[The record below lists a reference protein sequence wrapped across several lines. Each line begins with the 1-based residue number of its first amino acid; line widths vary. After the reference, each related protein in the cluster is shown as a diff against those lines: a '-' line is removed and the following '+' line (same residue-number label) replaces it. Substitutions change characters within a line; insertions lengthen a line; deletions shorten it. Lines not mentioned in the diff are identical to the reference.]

1 MTCEEME
8 GQPIR
13 VLHVVGDSRFGG
25 IAGIILGL
33 GRIARAEGWQVDV
46 LTTDSAVQNAVR
58 QAGLGVVA
66 LDVIRREI
74 RPVWD
79 LWGMLRL
86 RHFLR
91 RQPYRI
97 VHTHTSKGGFV
108 GRLAARMAKVPVI
121 VHTAHGFAF
130 HEKSPAS
137 VRLFYSALER
147 IASSWCDRIV
157 SVSEFHRGWALD
169 LAICDPSK
177 ILAIPNGICPRPLP
191 GDFDA
196 VRLRRELDL
205 ESGGIVIL
213 TVARLAADK
222 GIDDLIRAAALL
234 PRGRCRYRILIA
246 GDGPQRSRL
255 ERMVRENGVEDR
267 VTLLGFRSDI
277 GELLAASDLVVL
289 PSVREGHSFTLFEAM
304 AAGKPIIAS
313 SIGSNREV
321 AAQAEVARLVPPGNP
336 DAIAEA
342 IEHCTRNTPLRAR
355 LAASARSLFEHRYTE
370 SRMLDEYRKLYLD
383 LLERKSPVPKHAVN
397 RSDEN
402 AVARSRLPVRP
413 ATVDDLPGIVEAHRR
428 AFRGFFLTRLG
439 PEFLRIYYNLVL
451 AYGAGIVLVSERRGQ
466 IDGFACGFLNPG
478 GFYRLM
484 WKRKSA
490 FGWVA
495 LCALLRQPSL
505 SAKILNGVRR
515 VRTTA
520 SEGNARSCELSSIAV
535 LPEASAQGLG
545 RTLIRAFIAQS
556 WSMNAD
562 SIYLTT
568 EAENNRR
575 TNILYRE
582 AGFQLAKSF
591 VQTKGR
597 WMNEYVIRRSAGD
610 WGVVL

>member
-1 MTCEEME
+1 MTPEEME
-8 GQPIR
+8 VQPIR

-86 RHFLR
+86 RRFLR

-108 GRLAARMAKVPVI
+108 GRLAARLAGVPVI

-147 IASSWCDRIV
+147 IASRWCDRIV
-157 SVSEFHRGWALD
+157 SVSDFHRSWALD
-169 LAICDPSK
+169 LGICDPCR

-191 GDFDA
+191 RDFDA
-196 VRLRRELDL
+196 VGLRRELHLRSDEIL
-205 ESGGIVIL
+205 IL

-222 GIDDLIRAAALL
+222 GIDDLIRAAELL
-234 PRGRCRYRILIA
+234 PPRSRYRVLIA
-246 GDGPQRSRL
+246 GDGPQRSRF
-255 ERMVRENGVEDR
+255 ERMVREKGVADR

-277 GELLAASDLVVL
+277 GELLAASDMVVL
-289 PSVREGHSFTLFEAM
+289 PSVREGLSITLLEAM

-321 AAQAEVARLVPPGNP
+321 AAQVEMARLVPAGNP
-336 DAIAEA
+336 EALAEA
-342 IEHCTRNTPLRAR
+342 IEYCTRNTPLRAR
-355 LAASARSLFEHRYTE
+355 LGASARTLFEHRYTE
-370 SRMLDEYRKLYLD
+370 NRMLDEYRNLYLD
-383 LLERKSPVPKHAVN
+383 LLGRKSLIAQPAIN
-397 RSDEN
+397 ESDEK
-402 AVARSRLPVRP
+402 AIGRSRLPVRP
-413 ATVDDLPGIVEAHRR
+413 ATVDDLPGIVAAHQR
-428 AFRGFFLTRLG
+428 AFGGFFLTRLG

-451 AYGAGIVLVSERRGQ
+451 TYGAGIVLVSEHRGE

-484 WKRKSA
+484 WKHRSV
-490 FGWVA
+490 FVGPA
-495 LCALLRQPSL
+495 LCALARQPSL
-505 SAKILNGVRR
+505 SAKILNGVKR

-520 SEGNARSCELSSIAV
+520 SETQARSCELSSIAV

-545 RTLIRAFIAQS
+545 KTLIRAFIAQS

-568 EAENNRR
+568 DAENNGRA
-575 TNILYRE
+575 NVLYRE
-582 AGFQLAKSF
+582 SGFQLAKSF
-591 VQTKGR
+591 LQTKGR
-597 WMNEYVIRRSAGD
+597 WMNEYVIHRSAGE

>member
-1 MTCEEME
+1 MTRGEIEV
-8 GQPIR
+8 QPIR

-46 LTTDSAVQNAVR
+46 LATDPAVQNAVR

-86 RHFLR
+86 RRFLR
-91 RQPYRI
+91 RQPYRM

-108 GRLAARMAKVPVI
+108 GRLAARLAGVPVI

-130 HEKSPAS
+130 HETSPTS

-157 SVSEFHRGWALD
+157 SVSEFHRSWALD

-191 GDFDA
+191 RDFDA
-196 VRLRRELDL
+196 AGLRRELDL
-205 ESGGIVIL
+205 RSGEILIL

-234 PRGRCRYRILIA
+234 PREKCRYRILIA
-246 GDGPQRSRL
+246 GDGPQRSRFD
-255 ERMVRENGVEDR
+255 RMVRETGVADR

-289 PSVREGHSFTLFEAM
+289 PSLREGLSITLLEAM

-321 AAQAEVARLVPPGNP
+321 AAQAEMARLVPAGNP
-336 DAIAEA
+336 EAIAEA
-342 IEHCTRNTPLRAR
+342 IEHCTRNKPLRAR
-355 LAASARSLFEHRYTE
+355 LAASARTLFEHRYTE
-370 SRMLDEYRKLYLD
+370 NRMLDEYRKLYLD
-383 LLERKSPVPKHAVN
+383 LLERKSSIPEPAVN
-397 RSDEN
+397 DSHGN
-402 AVARSRLPVRP
+402 ALVRSRLLVRP
-413 ATVDDLPGIVEAHRR
+413 AIVDDLPGIVAAHRR
-428 AFRGFFLTRLG
+428 AFAGFFLTRLG

-451 AYGAGIVLVSERRGQ
+451 AYEAGIVLVSERRGE

-484 WKRKSA
+484 WKHRSA
-490 FGWVA
+490 FVWPA
-495 LCALLRQPSL
+495 LCALVRQPSL
-505 SAKILNGVRR
+505 SAKIVNGVKR

-520 SEGNARSCELSSIAV
+520 SEAQARSCELSSIAV

-568 EAENNRR
+568 DSENNGRA
-575 TNILYRE
+575 NMLYRE
-582 AGFQLAKSF
+582 AGFQLAKCF
-591 VQTKGR
+591 LQTQGR
-597 WMNEYVIRRSAGD
+597 WMNEYVIRRSAGE
-610 WGVVL
+610 WGVLL

>member
-1 MTCEEME
+1 MMREEME

-46 LTTDSAVQNAVR
+46 LTTDPAVQNAVR

-86 RHFLR
+86 RRFLR

-108 GRLAARMAKVPVI
+108 GRLAARLAGVPVI

-137 VRLFYSALER
+137 VRLFYSTLER
-147 IASSWCDRIV
+147 IASNWCDGIV

-169 LAICDPSK
+169 LGICDPSK
-177 ILAIPNGICPRPLP
+177 IRAIPNGICPRLLP
-191 GDFDA
+191 RDFNA
-196 VRLRRELDL
+196 AGLRRELDL
-205 ESGGIVIL
+205 ESGDILIL

-234 PRGRCRYRILIA
+234 PQGSRYRVLIA
-246 GDGPQRSRL
+246 GDGPQRSRF
-255 ERMVRENGVEDR
+255 ERMVRENGMADR

-289 PSVREGHSFTLFEAM
+289 PSVREGLSITLLEAM
-304 AAGKPIIAS
+304 AAGKPIIVS

-321 AAQAEVARLVPPGNP
+321 AAQAEMARLVPAGNP
-336 DAIAEA
+336 EAIAEA
-342 IEHCTRNTPLRAR
+342 IEQCTRNTPLRAR
-355 LAASARSLFEHRYTE
+355 LAASARTLFERRYTE
-370 SRMLDEYRKLYLD
+370 NRMLDEYRNLYFD
-383 LLERKSPVPKHAVN
+383 LLQRKSPIPKPTVN
-397 RSDEN
+397 DSHRDPM
-402 AVARSRLPVRP
+402 VRSRLPVRP
-413 ATVDDLPGIVEAHRR
+413 ATVDDLPGIVATHRR
-428 AFRGFFLTRLG
+428 AFAGFFLTRLG
-439 PEFLRIYYNLVL
+439 PEFLRVYYNLVL
-451 AYGAGIVLVSERRGQ
+451 AYAAGIVLVSEHRGE

-484 WKRKSA
+484 WKHKSD
-490 FGWVA
+490 FGWPA
-495 LCALLRQPSL
+495 LRALVRQPSL

-520 SEGNARSCELSSIAV
+520 SERNARSCELSSIAV
-535 LPEASAQGLG
+535 LPEASVQGLG

-562 SIYLTT
+562 SVYLTT
-568 EAENNRR
+568 EAEDNGRA
-575 TNILYRE
+575 NILYRE

-591 VQTKGR
+591 LQTRGR
-597 WMNEYVIRRSAGD
+597 WMNEYVIRRSAGE
-610 WGVVL
+610 WSVVL

>member
-1 MTCEEME
+1 MIRGEME
-8 GQPIR
+8 VEPIR

-33 GRIARAEGWQVDV
+33 GRVARAEGWQVDV
-46 LTTDSAVQNAVR
+46 LTTDPAVQNAVR

-86 RHFLR
+86 RRFLR

-108 GRLAARMAKVPVI
+108 GRLAARLARVPVI

-130 HEKSPAS
+130 HERSSPS

-157 SVSEFHRGWALD
+157 SVSEFHQTWALD
-169 LAICDPSK
+169 LGICDSSK
-177 ILAIPNGICPRPLP
+177 ILAIPNGICARPLRH
-191 GDFDA
+191 DFDA
-196 VRLRRELDL
+196 AALRRELDL
-205 ESGGIVIL
+205 RSDEIL
-213 TVARLAADK
+213 ILSVARLAVDK
-222 GIDDLIRAAALL
+222 GVDDLIAAAALL
-234 PRGRCRYRILIA
+234 PCRGFRYRVLIA
-246 GDGPQRSRL
+246 GDGPQRSRF
-255 ERMVRENGVEDR
+255 ERMVREKGLADR

-289 PSVREGHSFTLFEAM
+289 PSLREGLSITLLEAM

-313 SIGSNREV
+313 NIGSNREV
-321 AAQAEVARLVPPGNP
+321 AAQAEMARLVPAGNP
-336 DAIAEA
+336 EAIAEA

-355 LAASARSLFEHRYTE
+355 LAASARTLFEHRYTE
-370 SRMLDEYRKLYLD
+370 NRMLDEYRKLYLD
-383 LLERKSPVPKHAVN
+383 LLESKSPVPKQAVN
-397 RSDEN
+397 GSDGN
-402 AVARSRLPVRP
+402 AMIPSRFPVRP
-413 ATVDDLPGIVEAHRR
+413 ATTDDLPGIVAAHRR
-428 AFRGFFLTRLG
+428 AFAGFFLTRLG
-439 PEFLRIYYNLVL
+439 PEFLRVYYDLVL
-451 AYGAGIVLVSERRGQ
+451 AYGSGIVLVSEHRGL

-484 WKRKSA
+484 WEHRSA
-490 FGWVA
+490 FLWPA
-495 LCALLRQPSL
+495 LCALVRQPTL
-505 SAKILNGVRR
+505 AAKVLDGVKR

-520 SEGNARSCELSSIAV
+520 SEEQARSCELSSIAV

-545 RTLIRAFIAQS
+545 RTLMRAFIAQS

-568 EAENNRR
+568 DAENNGRA
-575 TNILYRE
+575 NILYRE
-582 AGFQLAKSF
+582 AGFQLVKSF
-591 VQTKGR
+591 LQAKGR
-597 WMNEYVIRRSAGD
+597 WMNEYVIRRSAGE